1 MIKSERI
8 TILTKKYNQMIEALL
23 QLSAFEEGTYTQ
35 KYEALS
41 AVNALYKDFSESEI
55 NDAQKEG
62 MSFELYRQM
71 LADYNALVDS
81 GKEDMESAESVAN
94 TFLTISSALLAMASL
109 AYVFGFRR

>member
-1 MIKSERI
+1 MVYSE
-8 TILTKKYNQMIEALL
+8 KYNQMIEALL

-55 NDAQKEG
+55 NDAQEEG

-94 TFLTISSALLAMASL
+94 TFLTISAALLAMASL